1 MSGDRTPAQRPIRVL
16 IVDDE
21 PLGVQRIV
29 DLLRNEPGVEVVGT
43 AEDGEEAIESIARHR
58 PDLAFLDVQMPGKTG
73 LDVVQEVGPARMPVT
88 VFVTAYDHFA
98 LRAFDLAAVDYLV
111 KPFDNERFAEAF
123 RRARRRVELEGLEE
137 VQAQIRSLLDAGEP
151 ASPAPAAPARL
162 PLAATPEYLERI
174 VVQTRGK
181 MRVVP
186 VAEVEYVTSSG
197 AYSELH
203 VGNARHLIRE
213 SLQALEEQLD
223 PADFFRVHRS
233 AIVRLDLI
241 ETMRRTRGGD
251 YQLHLRGG
259 ATLKV
264 SRYRREEL
272 EIRLGRRR

>member
-1 MSGDRTPAQRPIRVL
+1 MKGGTLPTHRSIRVL

-29 DLLRNEPGVEVVGT
+29 DLLRNESDVEVVGT
-43 AEDGEEAIESIARHR
+43 AEDGDEAIEEIARHR
-58 PDLAFLDVQMPGKTG
+58 PDLVFLDVQMPGRTG
-73 LDVVQEVGPARMPVT
+73 LDVVQEVGPTRMPVT

-98 LRAFDLAAVDYLV
+98 LRAFDLAAIDYLV

-137 VQAQIRSLLDAGEP
+137 VQARIRSLLEAGE
-151 ASPAPAAPARL
+151 SPPPSSAGAPGHEPPPAAR
-162 PLAATPEYLERI
+162 YLERI
-174 VVQTRGK
+174 VVPTRGK
-181 MRVVP
+181 MRFVP
-186 VAEVEYVTSSG
+186 VTEIEYITASD

-203 VGNARHLIRE
+203 VGSARHLIRE

-223 PADFFRVHRS
+223 PSEFFRVHRS
-233 AIVRLDLI
+233 VIVRLDLI

-272 EIRLGRRR
+272 EARLGKRR

>member
-29 DLLRNEPGVEVVGT
+29 DLLRNEPSVEVVGT
-43 AEDGEEAIESIARHR
+43 AEDGEEAIEAIARHR
-58 PDLAFLDVQMPGKTG
+58 PDLVFLDVQMPGRTG

-186 VAEVEYVTSSG
+186 VTEVEYITASG

-203 VGNARHLIRE
+203 VGSARHLIRE

-251 YQLHLRGG
+251 YQLQLRGG